1 MISFAF
7 VLLWTLRTVS
17 FTPGLPVSVFIPALM
32 VRALTPIITAPKPLQ
47 RPTVIYTE
55 PRERRAGL
63 RPTNHPVY
71 RLHVG

>member
-1 MISFAF
+1 
-7 VLLWTLRTVS
+7 
-17 FTPGLPVSVFIPALM
+17 M
-32 VRALTPIITAPKPLQ
+32 VRSLTPIITAPKPLQ